1 MSAVDVHAVVEGPPD
16 RPAVVLS
23 PSLGSSLD
31 MWEPQ
36 AAALRGRFRVIRY
49 DHRGHG
55 RSPVPP
61 APYQIADLATDV
73 VRLLDRLDIPA
84 AHFCG
89 ISLGAMTGIV
99 LAATHPRRVRRLVLC
114 CTAARMPTP
123 EAYGQRAAAVRREG
137 TVAIA
142 DSVVAR
148 WVTPGFTADQ
158 PELIR
163 RLQAM
168 VADTPDEGYAA
179 CCEAL
184 ERMDLRGLLPR
195 ISAPT
200 LLIAGA
206 EDSATPPDQAE
217 RIAAGIPN
225 AQVQVLSPAAHLA
238 SIEQPET
245 VTRLLVSHLTAT
257 EAPHARGPDRPSARH
272 AGAP

>member
-1 MSAVDVHAVVEGPPD
+1 MTAVEVHAVAEGPPA
-16 RPAVVLS
+16 RPALVLS

-36 AAALRGRFRVIRY
+36 AAALRGQFRVIRY

-61 APYQIADLATDV
+61 GPYQIADLATDV

-89 ISLGAMTGIV
+89 ISLGAMTGMV
-99 LAATHPRRVRRLVLC
+99 LAATHPQRVRRLVLC

-137 TVAIA
+137 TATIA
-142 DSVVAR
+142 ASVVAR
-148 WVTPGFTADQ
+148 WVTPGFAAGH
-158 PELIR
+158 PELLR

-168 VADTPDEGYAA
+168 VADTSDEGYAA
-179 CCEAL
+179 CCEAI
-184 ERMDLRGLLPR
+184 EAMDLRGLLPR

-206 EDSATPPDQAE
+206 EDPATPPVEAE
-217 RIAAGIPN
+217 RIAARIPN

-238 SIEQPET
+238 SVEQPEA
-245 VTRLLVSHLTAT
+245 VTSLLVSHLTAT
-257 EAPHARGPDRPSARH
+257 EASHA
-272 AGAP
+272 